1 MPNIKFTT
9 HTGEVFEVEAP
20 IGSSV
25 MDAAIN
31 NNIPGITAE
40 CGGAC
45 ACGTCH
51 VYVETG
57 GDKLPQPDGM
67 ETDMVEFAWEPKE
80 NSRLSCQIKVTE
92 DMDGLS
98 FIIPEQQA

>member
-1 MPNIKFTT
+1 MPRIKFTT
-9 HTGEVFEVEAP
+9 SSGAVYDVDATVG
-20 IGSSV
+20 ISV
-25 MDAAIN
+25 MEVAIN
-31 NNIPGITAE
+31 NNVPGITAE

-57 GDKLPQPDGM
+57 GDKLSAADDM
-67 ETDMVEFAWEPKE
+67 ETDMVEFAWEPKD

-92 DMDGLS
+92 DMDGLAV
-98 FIIPEQQA
+98 IIPEQQA